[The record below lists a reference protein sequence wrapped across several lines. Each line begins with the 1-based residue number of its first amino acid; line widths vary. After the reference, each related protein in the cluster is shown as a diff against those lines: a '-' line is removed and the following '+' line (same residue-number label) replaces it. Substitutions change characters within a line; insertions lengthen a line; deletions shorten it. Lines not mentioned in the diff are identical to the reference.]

1 MKRWKCSSDAPMR
14 SRGTLRVGNRN
25 PCHMFAMRAYVYTPA
40 HCMYCLLC
48 ILDTVHCCSTQLA
61 VGHLIQY

>member
-25 PCHMFAMRAYVYTPA
+25 PCHMFAMRAYFMCTHQHTVCTVYCAYSTL
-40 HCMYCLLC
+40 Y
-48 ILDTVHCCSTQLA
+48 TVVVHSWL
-61 VGHLIQY
+61 